1 MTLDKVLVNNGGL
14 ENVFV
19 YVKDG
24 LGNYYFDPPTAVVT
38 LDQKGCRYSPHV
50 FGLRTGQPFEI
61 GNSDQTMHT
70 VHAMAKNNQEFNL
83 AQPLQGIKQTK
94 SFTAPEVMVHFKC
107 NVHNWMERLRRRPQ
121 PSVLRRDGKRRRV
134 RAEGPP
140 GGHLHDRGV
149 AREARHADAE
159 RHARREG
166 NEEHHLRVQGH
177 SSVTWLHRYIKLV
190 VASTVLLIAA
200 GGMVTSTD
208 SGLAVPDWP
217 NTYGQF
223 MFSFPLEKMVGG
235 IFYEHGHR
243 MIASTV
249 GFLTILLAV
258 WTWKADPR
266 RWMRWLGVAAL
277 GAVILQGLL
286 GGITVLLLLP
296 APVSIG
302 HAGLAQLFFCL
313 TISLALF
320 TSPGWTKPQT
330 AVDDPTLRRVA
341 LATTVMVYCQIILGA
356 TMRHI
361 EAGMAIPDFPS
372 RSGTSCR
379 RSGMPVSRST
389 SRIAWARSSSR
400 SRFWRRPDASGVI
413 TARAASS
420 SRPATLLVL
429 FVLTQVSLGAF
440 VIWSGLQPIINTAHV
455 VNGALVLATSL
466 VLTLRS
472 YRYRFGRR
480 DRSAGSQCGPREHQR
495 ILTGKP
501 SRQLGDAMR
510 LRS

>member
-1 MTLDKVLVNNGGL
+1 MT
-14 ENVFV
+14 F
-19 YVKDG
+19 
-24 LGNYYFDPPTAVVT
+24 
-38 LDQKGCRYSPHV
+38 
-50 FGLRTGQPFEI
+50 
-61 GNSDQTMHT
+61 
-70 VHAMAKNNQEFNL
+70 
-83 AQPLQGIKQTK
+83 
-94 SFTAPEVMVHFKC
+94 
-107 NVHNWMERLRRRPQ
+107 
-121 PSVLRRDGKRRRV
+121 
-134 RAEGPP
+134 
-140 GGHLHDRGV
+140 
-149 AREARHADAE
+149 
-159 RHARREG
+159 
-166 NEEHHLRVQGH
+166 
-177 SSVTWLHRYIKLV
+177 LHRYIKFV

-223 MFSFPLEKMVGG
+223 MFSFPLDKMVGG

-249 GFLTILLAV
+249 GLLTIVLAI

-266 RWMRWLGVAAL
+266 RWVRWLGVTAL

-313 TISLALF
+313 TIGLALV
-320 TSPGWTKPQT
+320 TSPGWTKAQS

-341 LATTVMVYCQIILGA
+341 AVTTAMIYCQIILGA

-361 EAGMAIPDFPS
+361 EAGMAIPDFPFAFG
-372 RSGTSCR
+372 RLVPPFWNAGVAVHFAHRIGALLVTAAILATAAHVWFHHRAR
-379 RSGMPVSRST
+379 RELV
-389 SRIAWARSSSR
+389 
-400 SRFWRRPDASGVI
+400 
-413 TARAASS
+413 
-420 SRPATLLVL
+420 RPATLLVL
-429 FVLTQVSLGAF
+429 FVLTQVTLGAF

-472 YRYRFGRR
+472 FRCRFGDIVQTASVVRGP
-480 DRSAGSQCGPREHQR
+480 DGAPALSTRSTVESTQH
-495 ILTGKP
+495 I
-501 SRQLGDAMR
+501 
-510 LRS
+510 